1 MFVRRF
7 LLRLC
12 IEDVLLSIVDI
23 LLMPDRFRGCDI
35 GFANVDD
42 GFEYGVKVLFLEV
55 LILKR
60 FSVGVCP

>member
-42 GFEYGVKVLFLEV
+42 GFEYGVKV
-55 LILKR
+55 
-60 FSVGVCP
+60 